1 MKDQIIANRSIMKF
15 IVFILFI
22 FGSNLLNA
30 EMRKGPYLIYPN
42 SDTRMSVLW
51 QLKNETECTIDW
63 GRDVSYSE
71 GSANTKEIVSGE
83 NGHIHKYTINKLVP
97 KQKYYYRIKE
107 NGAYHSGT
115 FMSGDGVG
123 DDTTRILVYGD
134 TRTLLTNHN
143 IIARSITNFLDEN
156 PKWETMILH
165 CGDWNSD
172 DEEITWDKEHFNPNY
187 VFIKKLLSK
196 IPIMGT
202 RGNHEYDATQFNK
215 YYRYPYVEPGKS
227 YYSFD
232 YGFAHIS
239 VVDQYTDYSV
249 GSPQYNWLKN
259 DVLSS
264 TKRWKILLFHEPAYS
279 DLGKRPNNENAQKYL
294 QPFCEQYGIKLV
306 FAGHNHFYAH
316 CEVNGVN
323 HFTFGGGGSELHPV
337 SGTGEGLKKSIS
349 TYNYG
354 RILLTKD
361 KFRVIAVDADGN
373 ILDNIGVTGSISDNE
388 EFIAP
393 KIEIYPN
400 PSSDIIYYNLPDS
413 KSNHYVNIYDNM
425 GKKIIST
432 EHSFKNYGS
441 IDIRGIDSGSYIM
454 EIVMNSRRY
463 TQSINI
469 IK

>member
-1 MKDQIIANRSIMKF
+1 MAFRIDINIRI
-15 IVFILFI
+15 ILF
-22 FGSNLLNA
+22 FVLMLFQLNGIA
-30 EMRKGPYLIYPN
+30 LKGEMRKGPYLIYPN
-42 SDTRMSVLW
+42 SSTKMTVLW
-51 QLKNETECTIDW
+51 QLRNEAECKIDW

-71 GSANTKEIVSGE
+71 GSANTKELFSGE
-83 NGHIHKYTINKLVP
+83 NGHIHKYTISELVP
-97 KQKYYYRIKE
+97 NQKYYFRVKE
-107 NGAYHSGT
+107 NETYHSGT

-143 IIARSITNFLDEN
+143 IIAKSITNFLEEN
-156 PKWETMILH
+156 PKWETMLLH

-172 DEEITWDKEHFNPNY
+172 DEETTWDKEHFNPNY
-187 VFIKKLLSK
+187 IFIKKLLSK

-215 YYRYPYVEPGKS
+215 YYRYPYVEQGRS

-232 YGFAHIS
+232 YGYAHVS

-259 DVLSS
+259 DVQSS

-316 CEVNGVN
+316 CVVNGVN

-361 KFRVIAVDADGN
+361 KFRVIAVDANGN
-373 ILDNIGVTGSISDNE
+373 ILDNIGVTGSLSGNE
-388 EFIAP
+388 EYIIP

-400 PSSDIIYYNLPDS
+400 PSSDILYYNLPIS
-413 KSNHYVNIYDNM
+413 ISNHSITIFDNM
-425 GKKIIST
+425 GRVIVKTPNVNQTYGNIDVSQIASGNYII
-432 EHSFKNYGS
+432 E
-441 IDIRGIDSGSYIM
+441 IDSKT
-454 EIVMNSRRY
+454 NKF
-463 TQSINI
+463 TQSISI
-469 IK
+469 IR